1 MDKQISKM
9 LVCHHVTYNA
19 VQDFPN
25 LESEYRGQSFKM
37 TAAWHVHNSSEGP
50 HMGPGS
56 AERQSSFSLGE
67 IVGHDACVVV
77 RGVSDIFSVVMVY
90 TCVASAHKGPRLC
103 VQSRGWH

>member
-1 MDKQISKM
+1 MV
-9 LVCHHVTYNA
+9 L
-19 VQDFPN
+19 QDFPN

-37 TAAWHVHNSSEGP
+37 MAAWHVHNSSEGL

-56 AERQSSFSLGE
+56 AETQFSLSLAE

-77 RGVSDIFSVVMVY
+77 RGPSDIFSVVMVY
-90 TCVASAHKGPRLC
+90 TCVASAHKCPRLC

>member
-1 MDKQISKM
+1 MD
-9 LVCHHVTYNA
+9 

-37 TAAWHVHNSSEGP
+37 MVVWYVHNSSEGP

-56 AERQSSFSLGE
+56 AERQPSLSLAE

-77 RGVSDIFSVVMVY
+77 RGF
-90 TCVASAHKGPRLC
+90 
-103 VQSRGWH
+103 